1 MIAHRQPHA
10 RDTET
15 HIWMRE
21 DRHWTPRA
29 EHEAMLAMSDREL
42 RHDYRKWSLADHND
56 TKRESQSEL

>member
-21 DRHWTPRA
+21 GRHWTPRA
-29 EHEAMLAMSDREL
+29 GYEALEAMSDREV
-42 RHDYRKWSLADHND
+42 RHDYRKWALADHQN
-56 TKRESQSEL
+56 TKKENQTEL